1 MEQGVADAGRKAG
14 RLSGIGRPL
23 VLSALHLVLVW
34 AVAIGL
40 AWASYQDDVED
51 WKMTARNASIA
62 TAAYVQQTLN
72 SADLVLKSM
81 KDWIADEDI
90 GSEEQ
95 FRQVMSQRRFFE
107 VMSDRIVG
115 MPQIGI
121 AGIVARNGDL
131 INNSAVF
138 PSREVNIAGRE
149 PVKSQLIDKPAD
161 VSLSALLRSTTSG
174 RWTFYL
180 SRQVRSKSGEL
191 LGAICVGLDSAYF
204 SGLFGRLSLGDNG
217 TINLFRDDGTLLA
230 TTLDKPGLLGR
241 RYPDSGPERVLRH
254 GSPAV
259 DFTSVPPW
267 SEPGRRE
274 ERLVAPLRVDGFP
287 VFVSVS
293 IGEETYLQAWHTKV
307 LLILAAA
314 AFLTAVTVFVVARI
328 IQLTLKT
335 QKADRVSAERRLLA
349 TLIDTPSALCAVIDR
364 QGRLLFSNERF
375 RSVVGPETDAAA
387 IFGSPHVGGGEPVL
401 AFVASE
407 QRQSIALD
415 LRIARAG
422 EQTRD
427 LHFSVSR
434 QSLPDLGD
442 CTILVGHDETARHQV
457 QRVIVQSAK
466 MVMLGEMT
474 TGMAHELSQ
483 PLNVVRMAAQNAL
496 AEIDPADGGSA
507 EPDGFEPMTEAEF
520 HRFVAGKF
528 TRIVAQVDRAADV
541 ISRMRIFGRASDA
554 PAATFDVRSACS
566 SALAL
571 IAPRIRSMGIAVRED
586 LGDQALAMVGQ
597 RGLLEQVIVNLL
609 MNARDALK
617 DSARAD
623 KWIEVIARP
632 APDGHITVD
641 VADNGPGVPV
651 AIRDRIFEPFFTAKP
666 TGQGTGL
673 GLALSF
679 GIVRDAGGL
688 LSLLPGESGATF
700 RIDLPAASGATTA
713 RPSVLMALPSS

>member
-1 MEQGVADAGRKAG
+1 
-14 RLSGIGRPL
+14 
-23 VLSALHLVLVW
+23 
-34 AVAIGL
+34 
-40 AWASYQDDVED
+40 
-51 WKMTARNASIA
+51 
-62 TAAYVQQTLN
+62 
-72 SADLVLKSM
+72 
-81 KDWIADEDI
+81 
-90 GSEEQ
+90 
-95 FRQVMSQRRFFE
+95 
-107 VMSDRIVG
+107 
-115 MPQIGI
+115 
-121 AGIVARNGDL
+121 
-131 INNSAVF
+131 
-138 PSREVNIAGRE
+138 
-149 PVKSQLIDKPAD
+149 
-161 VSLSALLRSTTSG
+161 
-174 RWTFYL
+174 
-180 SRQVRSKSGEL
+180 
-191 LGAICVGLDSAYF
+191 
-204 SGLFGRLSLGDNG
+204 
-217 TINLFRDDGTLLA
+217 
-230 TTLDKPGLLGR
+230 
-241 RYPDSGPERVLRH
+241 
-254 GSPAV
+254 
-259 DFTSVPPW
+259 
-267 SEPGRRE
+267 
-274 ERLVAPLRVDGFP
+274 
-287 VFVSVS
+287 
-293 IGEETYLQAWHTKV
+293 
-307 LLILAAA
+307 
-314 AFLTAVTVFVVARI
+314 
-328 IQLTLKT
+328 
-335 QKADRVSAERRLLA
+335 
-349 TLIDTPSALCAVIDR
+349 
-364 QGRLLFSNERF
+364 
-375 RSVVGPETDAAA
+375 
-387 IFGSPHVGGGEPVL
+387 
-401 AFVASE
+401 
-407 QRQSIALD
+407 
-415 LRIARAG
+415 
-422 EQTRD
+422 
-427 LHFSVSR
+427 
-434 QSLPDLGD
+434 
-442 CTILVGHDETARHQV
+442 
-457 QRVIVQSAK
+457 VIVQSAK